1 MTVGNIQVD
10 KAVVL
15 VGQLEKLADESVW
28 GCAYRALVDLET
40 TCPPHQIERQGD
52 VSWQRPLRRDRKRNS
67 SVKANCIQPIKHVAL
82 LKHRGSLTTGC
93 PAQWRALSSFRKSD
107 NWLPCSMTTYRGV
120 KNPQAVERN
129 KKNKEMEKQ
138 EMRPSL
144 PGGGLKWQ
152 VG

>member
-1 MTVGNIQVD
+1 MGMCLPCLGGPGNDLSTSPDRV
-10 KAVVL
+10 
-15 VGQLEKLADESVW
+15 SN
-28 GCAYRALVDLET
+28 LET
-40 TCPPHQIERQGD
+40 RRRELAEAAEKRQ
-52 VSWQRPLRRDRKRNS
+52 KE
-67 SVKANCIQPIKHVAL
+67 
-82 LKHRGSLTTGC
+82 
-93 PAQWRALSSFRKSD
+93 
-107 NWLPCSMTTYRGV
+107 TTYRGV